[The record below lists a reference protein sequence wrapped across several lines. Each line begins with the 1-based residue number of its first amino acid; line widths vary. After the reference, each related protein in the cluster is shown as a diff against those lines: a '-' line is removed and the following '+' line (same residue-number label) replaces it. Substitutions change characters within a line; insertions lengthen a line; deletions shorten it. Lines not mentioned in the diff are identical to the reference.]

1 MLWSFDRGFS
11 SRGMTLFQRLLV
23 VLIAWFATAGI
34 VPDAMAAEFYT
45 EDLRIP
51 MAEAGPQ
58 GLEAFLVRP
67 AGTKRYPLALLSH
80 GSPRSFDD
88 RATMS
93 AHKYYGIA
101 LEYARRGFAA
111 LIVMRRGYG
120 SSPGGR
126 VDSLGGCANAAYL
139 PAAAAAV
146 ADLRAAIDAMARRTD
161 VTTSGMIAAGH
172 SA

>member
-1 MLWSFDRGFS
+1 MDFARWHLP
-11 SRGMTLFQRLLV
+11 
-23 VLIAWFATAGI
+23 VLILLAIAG
-34 VPDAMAAEFYT
+34 VAARAHAAQFYT

-67 AGTKRYPLALLSH
+67 AGTKPYPLALLSH
-80 GSPRSFDD
+80 GSPRKFED

-120 SSPGGR
+120 TSPGGR
-126 VDSLGGCANAAYL
+126 VDSVGGCNNAAYL
-139 PAAAAAV
+139 PAAAVAV
-146 ADLRAAIDAMARRTD
+146 
-161 VTTSGMIAAGH
+161 VTTAWAPAEAG
-172 SA
+172 SPVAIGAETS